1 MTIPLEILVLLS
13 PRGFEERF
21 HKNCKECK
29 TYVEAYEKTE
39 NEYEEYFGKKRYASY
54 DSFRVVMQRKMKQSY
69 KSLKGI

>member
-29 TYVEAYEKTE
+29 TYTEAYEKTE
-39 NEYEEYFGKKRYASY
+39 SEYEEYFGKKRYASY

-69 KSLKGI
+69 KKKIVI